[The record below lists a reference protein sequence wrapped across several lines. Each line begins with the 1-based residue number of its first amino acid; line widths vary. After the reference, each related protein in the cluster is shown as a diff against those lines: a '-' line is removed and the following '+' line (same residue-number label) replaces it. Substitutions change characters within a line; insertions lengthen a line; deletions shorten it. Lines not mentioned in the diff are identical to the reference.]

1 MKFVTYFLNTS
12 TEVVDKKINFTELL
26 NSIITWLT
34 TEGVK
39 LVIGLV
45 ILFVGFKVANFI
57 SNKVR
62 KRMEKKNA
70 DKTITRVVF
79 KLIRWVIKLFIFL
92 VFLGYVGIDTAGIGT
107 AIASC
112 GVAVGLAL
120 QGSLGN
126 LAGGIIILIMRPF
139 KIGDYI
145 EAQGE
150 GGTVEDIKLFYTYLV
165 TPDNKV
171 AMVPNGVLAN
181 GNIVNYSAKELRRV
195 DFEFAIAYAEDHE
208 RAKRAILE
216 VIESNS
222 LVLTEPALP
231 FVRVVN
237 HGDSAIGI
245 ATRVW
250 VKSENYWTVYFDMM
264 EAIKAKFD
272 AENIE
277 IPFNQLDVNIKDNK

>member
-1 MKFVTYFLNTS
+1 
-12 TEVVDKKINFTELL
+12 
-26 NSIITWLT
+26 
-34 TEGVK
+34 
-39 LVIGLV
+39 
-45 ILFVGFKVANFI
+45 
-57 SNKVR
+57 
-62 KRMEKKNA
+62 
-70 DKTITRVVF
+70 
-79 KLIRWVIKLFIFL
+79 
-92 VFLGYVGIDTAGIGT
+92 
-107 AIASC
+107 
-112 GVAVGLAL
+112 
-120 QGSLGN
+120 
-126 LAGGIIILIMRPF
+126 MRPF
-139 KIGDYI
+139 KIGDYV

-171 AMVPNGVLAN
+171 AMIPNGVLAN

-208 RAKRAILE
+208 RAKKAILE

-222 LVLTEPALP
+222 LILTEPALP

>member
-12 TEVVDKKINFTELL
+12 TEVADKKINFTELL
-26 NSIITWLT
+26 NSIVTWLT

-45 ILFVGFKVANFI
+45 ILFIGFKVANFI

-79 KLIRWVIKLFIFL
+79 KLIRWVIKVFIFL

-139 KIGDYI
+139 KIGDYV

-171 AMVPNGVLAN
+171 AMIPNGVLAN

-208 RAKRAILE
+208 RAKKAILE

-222 LVLTEPALP
+222 LILTEPALP

-277 IPFNQLDVNIKDNK
+277 IPFNQLDVNIKENK

>member
-12 TEVVDKKINFTELL
+12 TEVADKKINFTELL
-26 NSIITWLT
+26 NSIVTWLT

-45 ILFVGFKVANFI
+45 ILFIGFKVANFI

-79 KLIRWVIKLFIFL
+79 KLIRWVIKVFIFL

-222 LVLTEPALP
+222 LILTEPALP

-277 IPFNQLDVNIKDNK
+277 IPFNQLDVNIKENK